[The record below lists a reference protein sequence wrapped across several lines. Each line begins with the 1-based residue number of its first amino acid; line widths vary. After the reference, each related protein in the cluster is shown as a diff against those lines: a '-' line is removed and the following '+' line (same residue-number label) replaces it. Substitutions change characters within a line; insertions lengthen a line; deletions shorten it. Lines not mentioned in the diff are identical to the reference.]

1 METGLRRLKA
11 VLVLGAMAVVC
22 SACGTLGNECEDST
36 SCDDGE
42 FCEIAVPGDGV
53 GECVRGGG
61 GGTGGS
67 GGTGGTGGSGGSP
80 GTTCGPLGSRLVI
93 VLSWEAP
100 AVELDVGGE
109 TPEVN
114 EPSNNFGAGPPAPD
128 KDPQCTHDGDE
139 PTGTGV
145 MMERVV
151 CEPLFDPT
159 RTYTGDWTIRVD
171 NFDDTERDYDLLAT
185 MDGVDLPGFPQSGSV
200 DGNGGF
206 VDIMFCVQ

>member
-1 METGLRRLKA
+1 MGCPEG
-11 VLVLGAMAVVC
+11 
-22 SACGTLGNECEDST
+22 T
-36 SCDDGE
+36 SCQRVELVVTNDPPNVGIYDCVAMDGT
-42 FCEIAVPGDGV
+42 
-53 GECVRGGG
+53 GGA
-61 GGTGGS
+61 GGS
-67 GGTGGTGGSGGSP
+67 GGAGGTGGSP

-114 EPSNNFGAGPPAPD
+114 EPSNNFGAGPPAPG
-128 KDPQCTHDGDE
+128 KDPQCSHDGDE
-139 PTGTGV
+139 PTGNGF

-151 CEPLFDPT
+151 CEPLFDPA